1 MPVACAPPNR
11 SITDMHVTDLA
22 FSASIS
28 LALSCL
34 GAGILSFPW
43 ALAASR
49 LPAFLAVSAFVMCAA
64 FVGLSALGRQT
75 LLCSALPRYDSSSRG
90 RLAGLRSPRSAHR
103 PAASESHRCQSKLR
117 PLVLRQPRQA
127 SLRPTRRVARH
138 GRHPTKPARLA
149 CWLPRGD
156 RGLGSSYIG
165 HRLAGA
171 SQIAP
176 RSRRLLR
183 RATGASQIA
192 SRSRRLLRRATGC
205 GARRPRSLR
214 PVAPLTRSLAP
225 LYSLPQHSLRAR
237 GLQVIGL
244 ECT

>member
-1 MPVACAPPNR
+1 MPACLWHPPIAPSPTCTSLTWRSAPPSR
-11 SITDMHVTDLA
+11 SPSPA
-22 FSASIS
+22 
-28 LALSCL
+28 
-34 GAGILSFPW
+34 W
-43 ALAASR
+43 A
-49 LPAFLAVSAFVMCAA
+49 PAFCPFLGRSPPLGYPLSLPCLLSSCVRHLSGSQRSEGRRSCAA
-64 FVGLSALGRQT
+64 RCRGMTRAHVAALRV
-75 LLCSALPRYDSSSRG
+75 SG
-90 RLAGLRSPRSAHR
+90 RL
-103 PAASESHRCQSKLR
+103 
-117 PLVLRQPRQA
+117 
-127 SLRPTRRVARH
+127 ARH

-225 LYSLPQHSLRAR
+225 LSSVPQHSLRAR